1 MESEIIWGGAPE
13 DVRVRTSG
21 VATVE
26 GFSSWLLEG
35 LSDPRMRPG
44 LRVIVDHRLLD
55 TSGMRYEDV
64 ERRVEIAA
72 KEAPRFADIHI
83 AVVVGREVEFGIL
96 RMLESLFEARSELR
110 SILRVFRSIEEARSW
125 LSTFPPPQPVGDD
138 T

>member
-1 MESEIIWGGAPE
+1 MESEIIWGGDPE

-35 LSDPRMRPG
+35 LSDPRKRSG
-44 LRVIVDHRLLD
+44 LRVIIDHRQLD
-55 TSGMRYEDV
+55 TSGMRIEDV

-72 KEAPRFADIHI
+72 KEAPRFTDIHV

-110 SILRVFRSIEEARSW
+110 SILRVFRSIEQARSW